1 MMASNSISCRL
12 TFRVQK
18 VFRGIDIESDIV
30 LEYFWMTKIE
40 VVDDDSLKT
49 QLYLS
54 IYMHYV

>member
-12 TFRVQK
+12 TFRVQR
-18 VFRGIDIESDIV
+18 VFRGIDIELDIV